1 MKKPTENSDLTA
13 VEWLFLM
20 LNDPNK
26 NQEFARK
33 LLDKALELEKQQIM
47 MAWHNGKINEQDF
60 FSDHTETI
68 VRANC
73 AEQYYNETYKPS
85 A

>member
-20 LNDPNK
+20 LNDPNR

-33 LLDKALELEKQQIM
+33 LLDKALELEK
-47 MAWHNGKINEQDF
+47 EQ
-60 FSDHTETI
+60 I
-68 VRANC
+68 VRAYKDGVTC
-73 AEQYYNETYKPS
+73 LPFDDKDVGEQYYDHIYKS
-85 A
+85 KKS

>member
-1 MKKPTENSDLTA
+1 MTA

-33 LLDKALELEKQQIM
+33 LLDKALELEKQQIEN
-47 MAWHNGKINEQDF
+47 AY
-60 FSDHTETI
+60 DHCRCIGNFDSGTE
-68 VRANC
+68 
-73 AEQYYNETYKPS
+73 YYNETYKPS
-85 A
+85 T